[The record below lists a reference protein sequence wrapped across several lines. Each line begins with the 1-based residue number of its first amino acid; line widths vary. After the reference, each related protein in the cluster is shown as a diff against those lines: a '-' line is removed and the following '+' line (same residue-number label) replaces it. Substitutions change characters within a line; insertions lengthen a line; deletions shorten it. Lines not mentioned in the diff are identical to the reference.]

1 MSFLRGYFRK
11 FLCASGF
18 LCAMSLDAHPLPA
31 QEAPDAGKKPE
42 VVSKVATVEVS
53 PAQTTTA
60 VGSKLQFKAIGKDSA
75 GQPLPETVKFW
86 FAAPFDAAFADDKGE
101 VSFVQPGEITVGAEI
116 GKKIGYAHITVGKP
130 HIASIGIDAPSA
142 PLAVGSSHRLTAI
155 PRNPNGDPRT
165 DIALSWTSRDPKTA
179 SVDSAGLVRALK
191 PGKVV
196 IRAAGDGTTG
206 EATITIIKNL
216 VSALSVSPEST
227 TVKTGDV
234 LRFAA
239 KGKNGEAVAVEIAWS
254 IREDGAEIWP
264 DGGFVA
270 KRPGTYT
277 VLASAGD
284 RVASASIVVAPRD
297 VARQLDVV
305 GHAMPKDEQ
314 FAEEWIWDH
323 YAYLSSISDKL
334 YIFDIADPAHP
345 QAADP
350 FKADARLINDVSV
363 TPDGK
368 IGVITRE
375 GASNRKNGIV
385 FLDTTDPLHP
395 KKISEY
401 TATVTGGVHSAYVHS
416 HYAYITDDATGSLRV
431 IDFADVRNPKEVARW
446 QVENSGQQGIKV
458 AVPTE
463 EGGGFT
469 MAGRYLHDDQVVD
482 GLAYLAYWR
491 DGLVILDVGN
501 GIKGGSPE
509 HPQFVS
515 QYRFNYDELYGSG
528 WLAGAHAVFRYKNY
542 VFVGDEVFPAS
553 FSLVSRERIPVRG
566 IAHILDVSDIAH
578 PREVATYSVPEAGS
592 HNIWVVDDVMYIG
605 YYNGGARVVDVSGE
619 LRGELYDQGREIAH
633 FWTGDSQGFRS
644 NLPFAWGVFPFKGLI
659 FINDV
664 HSGLWITRLGKSKPY
679 TLTTEPASA
688 APTAQPPM

>member
-1 MSFLRGYFRK
+1 MRLPRSSWQICLGTASVFFVASFVT
-11 FLCASGF
+11 
-18 LCAMSLDAHPLPA
+18 LPA
-31 QEAPDAGKKPE
+31 LAQDPLSAEKKPE
-42 VVSKVATVEVS
+42 EVSKVVTVEVT
-53 PAQTTTA
+53 PAQTTTP
-60 VGSKLQFKAIGKDSA
+60 VGSKLQFKAVAKDSA
-75 GQPLPETVKFW
+75 GKPLPDAVKYW
-86 FAAPFDAAFADDKGE
+86 FAAPFDAASADDSGE
-101 VSFVQPGEITVGAEI
+101 VSFVEPGEITVGAEI
-116 GKKIGYAHITVGKP
+116 GKKIGYAHVTVSKP
-130 HIASIGIDAPSA
+130 HIASITVASLA
-142 PLAVGSSHRLTAI
+142 EPLAVGSSHRLTAI
-155 PRNPNGDPRT
+155 PRNPSGDPRT
-165 DIALSWTSRDPKTA
+165 DIALTWTSESPSIA
-179 SVDSAGLVRALK
+179 SVDSAGLVHALK
-191 PGKVV
+191 PGKAV
-196 IRAAGDGTTG
+196 IRAAGDGSTG
-206 EATITIIKNL
+206 E
-216 VSALSVSPEST
+216 T
-227 TVKTGDV
+227 TVTVTKNPVAALIISPASSSAKTGDV
-234 LRFAA
+234 VHFSAT
-239 KGKNGEAVAVEIAWS
+239 GKNGASVPVEIAWS
-254 IREDGAEIWP
+254 IREDGAQIWP

-270 KRPGTYT
+270 SRPGTYT
-277 VLASAGD
+277 VLASVGD
-284 RVASASIVVAPRD
+284 RAASAGIVVAPRD
-297 VARQLDVV
+297 IARQLDVV

-345 QAADP
+345 QPADP
-350 FKADARLINDVSV
+350 FKVDSRLINDVSV
-363 TPDGK
+363 TADGK

-401 TATVTGGVHSAYVHS
+401 TATVTGGVHSAYVNS

-431 IDFADVRNPKEVARW
+431 IDFADPKNPKEVARW
-446 QVENSGQQGIKV
+446 QVESSGQSQMRV

-491 DGLVILDVGN
+491 DGVVILDVGN

-528 WLAGAHAVFRYKNY
+528 WLAGAHAVYRYKNY
-542 VFVGDEVFPAS
+542 LFVGDEVFPAS
-553 FSLVSRERIPVRG
+553 FSLVSRERIAVRG
-566 IAHILDVSDIAH
+566 IAHILDVRDIYH

-619 LRGELYDQGREIAH
+619 LRGELYGQGREIAH
-633 FWTGDSQGFRS
+633 FWTGDSQGFRT
-644 NLPFAWGVFPFKGLI
+644 NLPFAWGVFPYQGLI
-659 FINDV
+659 YINDV
-664 HSGLWITRLGKSKPY
+664 HSGLWITRLGKHKPY
-679 TLTTEPASA
+679 TLTTEP
-688 APTAQPPM
+688 PL